1 MPIPL
6 PLLHTLRSAGGD
18 GKRRF
23 ESREVFLSAAE
34 NSCGFGFRL
43 SEGAT
48 TLTLNEYPK
57 TFSTSRSTK
66 RRRRYRRRRRE
77 PKDDEN
83 DAARGGSKGAAFFL
97 FFVSPRAARRASRR
111 SATSWMKTHTNS
123 DSLRF
128 PVIEK
133 TVKPPTHLARGPT
146 RRETRVLFLFFPLG
160 FCPPETRSAR
170 KKKNAN
176 RNDVLFAGDEATEGR
191 FSETPF
197 AVPELQSYPARFVW
211 MPS

>member
-1 MPIPL
+1 M
-6 PLLHTLRSAGGD
+6 
-18 GKRRF
+18 RF
-23 ESREVFLSAAE
+23 
-34 NSCGFGFRL
+34 
-43 SEGAT
+43 
-48 TLTLNEYPK
+48 
-57 TFSTSRSTK
+57 
-66 RRRRYRRRRRE
+66 
-77 PKDDEN
+77 
-83 DAARGGSKGAAFFL
+83 FFF

>member
-1 MPIPL
+1 MRVARFFSEAGSERRDHADAQRVPKRFPRL
-6 PLLHTLRSAGGD
+6 VSKPDAGGID
-18 GKRRF
+18 GDAANRRMTK
-23 ESREVFLSAAE
+23 
-34 NSCGFGFRL
+34 
-43 SEGAT
+43 T
-48 TLTLNEYPK
+48 T
-57 TFSTSRSTK
+57 
-66 RRRRYRRRRRE
+66 RRE
-77 PKDDEN
+77 EVRKV
-83 DAARGGSKGAAFFL
+83 RL
-97 FFVSPRAARRASRR
+97 FFVFFSSRRAPRAARRAPRR

-146 RRETRVLFLFFPLG
+146 RRETRFVFVFPLG

>member
-1 MPIPL
+1 M
-6 PLLHTLRSAGGD
+6 
-18 GKRRF
+18 
-23 ESREVFLSAAE
+23 
-34 NSCGFGFRL
+34 RL
-43 SEGAT
+43 
-48 TLTLNEYPK
+48 
-57 TFSTSRSTK
+57 
-66 RRRRYRRRRRE
+66 
-77 PKDDEN
+77 
-83 DAARGGSKGAAFFL
+83 FFF
-97 FFVSPRAARRASRR
+97 FFVSPRAARRAPRR

-146 RRETRVLFLFFPLG
+146 RRETRVLFLFSSRVLPSRDALG
-160 FCPPETRSAR
+160 S